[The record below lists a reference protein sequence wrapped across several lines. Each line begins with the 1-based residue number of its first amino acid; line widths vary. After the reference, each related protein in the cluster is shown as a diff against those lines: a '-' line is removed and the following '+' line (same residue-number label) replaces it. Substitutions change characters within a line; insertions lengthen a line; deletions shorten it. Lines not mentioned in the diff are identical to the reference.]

1 MRIISASHS
10 IVTFRILKDCDSTFG
25 IPPICKILIDIVFC
39 CPASIQCHARLF
51 KQTRLTSAYRFLVSL
66 PPDIAPIG
74 ICGVYYGIN
83 LRKWEHFRKTR
94 SF

>member
-51 KQTRLTSAYRFLVSL
+51 QHAALMDR
-66 PPDIAPIG
+66 
-74 ICGVYYGIN
+74 
-83 LRKWEHFRKTR
+83 
-94 SF
+94 